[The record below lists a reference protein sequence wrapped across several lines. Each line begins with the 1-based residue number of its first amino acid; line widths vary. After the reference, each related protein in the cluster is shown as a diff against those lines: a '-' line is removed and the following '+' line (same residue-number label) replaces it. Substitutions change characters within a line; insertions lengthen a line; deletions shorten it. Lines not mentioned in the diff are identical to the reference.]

1 MNTLQELY
9 TKPLMLMFQQTI
21 ATLEQLTSAGDE
33 FNMWCFAGAKGL
45 TRLSDL
51 AFVFNPG

>member
-1 MNTLQELY
+1 L
-9 TKPLMLMFQQTI
+9 
-21 ATLEQLTSAGDE
+21 LTSASDE